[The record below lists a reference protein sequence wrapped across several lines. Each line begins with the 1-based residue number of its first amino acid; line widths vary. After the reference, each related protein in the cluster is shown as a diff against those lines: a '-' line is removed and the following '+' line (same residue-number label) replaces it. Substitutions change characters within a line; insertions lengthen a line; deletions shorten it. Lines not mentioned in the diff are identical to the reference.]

1 MKSWTLERSAAFHLW
16 DSLAVSADVAEISC
30 LWSPVRLPMAR
41 SSWIHPPLAPGE
53 HYCSVP
59 PSLSRICEV
68 QWQRNIHSHTLSHSH
83 TQAHIHTAGRLFIH
97 VSILT
102 FLKLYEYVSLCYLAL
117 CVFPVPYYWLVSV
130 PLWPLPH
137 SQWFKPSPSRACC
150 DCASVVVFC
159 SVFPA
164 LAAFLFLY

>member
-1 MKSWTLERSAAFHLW
+1 
-16 DSLAVSADVAEISC
+16 
-30 LWSPVRLPMAR
+30 MAR

-102 FLKLYEYVSLCYLAL
+102 FLKLYVSLCYLAL
-117 CVFPVPYYWLVSV
+117 CVFPVPYYCLVSV

-164 LAAFLFLY
+164 LAAFLLKPETNKQTKILIKTLYFIFYLYIHLQIKLPALY